1 MFDHEKK
8 HQNFFKSSE
17 MKPKTPKKKA
27 YKYSLF
33 CHILPPSQD
42 VVSTENQ
49 GIRHQLSVFRKKKQ
63 YPPNMGWFQVLSSAI
78 SAMAQ
83 ITKPIV
89 GH

>member
-1 MFDHEKK
+1 MKK
-8 HQNFFKSSE
+8 PPEFLQILRNE
-17 MKPKTPKKKA
+17 TENTKKKA

-83 ITKPIV
+83 IIV